1 MQRKDSDRRMTKPN
15 LSTTKI
21 AAVLVAG
28 SWGTAL
34 ASVLANNGYHVNL
47 WTRSEEQAEGINRD
61 RENRKFLPGVQLP
74 ELIHATTD
82 MKSALRDAELA
93 LFVAPSG
100 AMREVAKQ
108 AALYLSSETLV
119 VHATKGFETGTL
131 KRMTT
136 VLSEELGRPLEQLV
150 VLSGPSHAEEVIL
163 KQPTTVVVASANL
176 QAAEQAQ
183 DALMNT
189 HFRVYTNPDVVGVE
203 VAGAIKNIIALGAG
217 LTDGLHFGDNAKAAL
232 LTRGLAEISRLGT
245 AMGANPLTF
254 AGLAGVGDLVVTC
267 TSKHSRNWR
276 AGYMLADGT
285 PLDEVLSRMGM
296 VVEGVRT
303 TRAAY
308 DLAKQHDV
316 EMPITF
322 QLYEVL
328 FANKA
333 PRTAV
338 EHLMG
343 RLRTH
348 EIEEL
353 G

>member
-1 MQRKDSDRRMTKPN
+1 MTN
-15 LSTTKI
+15 METSTTRR
-21 AAVLVAG
+21 AVVLVAG

-34 ASVLANNGYHVNL
+34 ASVLANNGYQVML
-47 WTRSEEQAEGINRD
+47 WTRSEEQAAGINTN
-61 RENRKFLPGVQLP
+61 RENSKFLPGVKLP
-74 ELIHATTD
+74 DSISATTD
-82 MKSALRDAELA
+82 LKEALHEAELA
-93 LFVAPSG
+93 LFVAPSA

-108 AALYLSSETLV
+108 ASVYLSPETLCI
-119 VHATKGFETGTL
+119 HATKGFEPATL

-136 VLSEELGRPLEQLV
+136 VLSEELGRSLEQLV
-150 VLSGPSHAEEVIL
+150 VLSGPSHAEEVIR
-163 KQPTTVVVASANL
+163 KQPTTVVVASADMR
-176 QAAEQAQ
+176 AAEQAQ
-183 DALMNT
+183 DALMNND
-189 HFRVYTNPDVVGVE
+189 FRVYTNPDVVGVE

-217 LTDGLHFGDNAKAAL
+217 LTDGLGFGDNAKAAL
-232 LTRGLAEISRLGT
+232 LTRGLAEIGRLGT

-285 PLDEVLSRMGM
+285 PLEEVLSRMGM
-296 VVEGVRT
+296 VVEGVKT

-308 DLAKQHDV
+308 ELAKQYQV

-333 PRTAV
+333 PRMAV

>member
-1 MQRKDSDRRMTKPN
+1 MKN
-15 LSTTKI
+15 

-34 ASVLANNGYHVNL
+34 ASVLARNGYHVKL
-47 WTRSEEQAEGINRD
+47 WTRSTEQAENINLSH
-61 RENRKFLPGVQLP
+61 ENSKFLPGVQLP

-82 MKSALRDAELA
+82 LKDALQDAELA

-108 AALYLSSETLV
+108 AAPFLSDKTLV
-119 VHATKGFETGTL
+119 VHATKGFETDTL

-136 VLSEELGRPLEQLV
+136 VLSEELGRPMEQLV

-163 KQPTTVVVASANL
+163 KQPTTVVVASTDL
-176 QAAEQAQ
+176 KAAEQAQ
-183 DALMNT
+183 DALINT

-217 LTDGLHFGDNAKAAL
+217 LTDGLQFGDNAKAAL

-285 PLDEVLSRMGM
+285 PLDDVLTGWEWS
-296 VVEGVRT
+296 
-303 TRAAY
+303 
-308 DLAKQHDV
+308 
-316 EMPITF
+316 
-322 QLYEVL
+322 
-328 FANKA
+328 
-333 PRTAV
+333 
-338 EHLMG
+338 
-343 RLRTH
+343 
-348 EIEEL
+348 
-353 G
+353 

>member
-1 MQRKDSDRRMTKPN
+1 MTEVVP
-15 LSTTKI
+15 STMKK

-34 ASVLANNGYHVNL
+34 ASVLASNGYRVML
-47 WTRSEEQAEGINRD
+47 WTRKEEQAQDIND
-61 RENRKFLPGVQLP
+61 NRENSKFLPGVKLP
-74 ELIHATTD
+74 ELICATTD
-82 MKSALRDAELA
+82 LKLALENTELA

-100 AMREVAKQ
+100 AMREVARQ
-108 AALYLSSETLV
+108 AAAFLSSDTLV
-119 VHATKGFETGTL
+119 VHATKGFEGDTL

-136 VLSEELGRPLEQLV
+136 VLSEELGRSVEDLV
-150 VLSGPSHAEEVIL
+150 VLSGPSHAEEVVRE
-163 KQPTTVVVASANL
+163 QPTTVVVASANL
-176 QAAEQAQ
+176 QTAEKAQ

-217 LTDGLHFGDNAKAAL
+217 LTDGLQFGDNAKAAL
-232 LTRGLAEISRLGT
+232 LTRGLAEIGRLGT

-308 DLAKQHDV
+308 QLAKQYDV

-328 FANKA
+328 FSNKA

-348 EIEEL
+348 EIEEI